1 MLIQRRLRPH
11 RGFTLIELLVVIAII
26 AILAA
31 LLLPALS
38 KAKEAGKRVYCLN
51 NLKEMGLA
59 MIMFADKNDGVV
71 PRANDPLWWQV
82 LTPLLSN
89 GTNFSR
95 TRIFS
100 CPSFPEPRQLV
111 CYVVNGWTFRSASD
125 TTGAELG
132 GLQPV
137 NKIMRPVDTIYLAE
151 NEDGS
156 WRPII
161 TNLGV
166 IGGTD
171 QLNDIWSADHLPY
184 QADGRTLNPQ
194 RRVAHARHGLGG
206 NLLYFDGHAQWDQAN
221 FMTVNDW
228 RDVR

>member
-1 MLIQRRLRPH
+1 MLIQRRLRPCC
-11 RGFTLIELLVVIAII
+11 GFTLIELLVVIAII

-38 KAKEAGKRVYCLN
+38 KAKEAGKRVFCLN
-51 NLKEMGLA
+51 NLNEMGLA
-59 MIMFADKNDGVV
+59 MVMFADKNDGMV

-125 TTGAELG
+125 TTGTELG

-161 TNLGV
+161 TDLGV